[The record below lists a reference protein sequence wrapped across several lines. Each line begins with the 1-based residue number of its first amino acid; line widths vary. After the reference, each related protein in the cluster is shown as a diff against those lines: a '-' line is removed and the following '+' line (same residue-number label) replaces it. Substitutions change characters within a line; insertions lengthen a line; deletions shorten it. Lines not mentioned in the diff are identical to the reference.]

1 MGWTTC
7 LNMTMTQDHKK
18 LDSDLIATC
27 VVDMIREDPS
37 IKISLI
43 QERINS
49 EFAYKVSYKK
59 AWLAK
64 QKAIAIEYDD
74 WDESY
79 AKLSSWL
86 THMQNH
92 SPGSYFQILHDN
104 FIVGNTVSREHRQ
117 FHRVYW
123 TLANV
128 KRLSS
133 TVSQSYKLTT
143 HICTANTVGPS

>member
-27 VVDMIREDPS
+27 VV
-37 IKISLI
+37 
-43 QERINS
+43 ERINS